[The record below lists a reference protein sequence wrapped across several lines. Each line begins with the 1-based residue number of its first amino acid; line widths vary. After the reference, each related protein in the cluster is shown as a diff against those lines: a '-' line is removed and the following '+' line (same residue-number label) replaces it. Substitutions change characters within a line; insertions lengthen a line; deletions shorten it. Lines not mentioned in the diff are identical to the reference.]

1 MPDRLPPPQPRPV
14 AAAVLTHRGSV
25 CLLRRSMLVSGDPGR
40 WHCVT
45 GYVDAGER
53 PLAAAVREV
62 AEETG
67 LRATE
72 LRLHRSLGPLFLGGQ
87 QGSSWPV
94 WAFHFEA
101 SRRQLELSW
110 EHDAYLWTRWP
121 PHLAAERLVPWLRPV
136 LAGLGVLPMPPD
148 GGHRLLAEPQ
158 WQPFGS
164 EEHRRRGELGFAAQL
179 HVGEPGREDLER
191 LGHLGAGQGVSQ
203 A

>member
-1 MPDRLPPPQPRPV
+1 MQDCLTPPQPRPV
-14 AAAVLTHRGSV
+14 AAAVLTHRGSL
-25 CLLRRSMLVSGDPGR
+25 CLLRRSMTVSGDPGR

-53 PLAAAVREV
+53 PLAAAVREI

-67 LRATE
+67 LRAAE
-72 LRLHRSLGPLFLGGQ
+72 LRLRRSLGPLFLPGQ
-87 QGSSWPV
+87 HGTSWPV

-121 PHLAAERLVPWLRPV
+121 PYRAAERLVPWLPLV
-136 LAGLGVLPMPPD
+136 LAGLGMLPMQPD
-148 GGHRLLAEPQ
+148 GGRELTTALAASGASARRLLAEPQ

-164 EEHRRRGELGFAAQL
+164 EERR
-179 HVGEPGREDLER
+179 
-191 LGHLGAGQGVSQ
+191 
-203 A
+203 